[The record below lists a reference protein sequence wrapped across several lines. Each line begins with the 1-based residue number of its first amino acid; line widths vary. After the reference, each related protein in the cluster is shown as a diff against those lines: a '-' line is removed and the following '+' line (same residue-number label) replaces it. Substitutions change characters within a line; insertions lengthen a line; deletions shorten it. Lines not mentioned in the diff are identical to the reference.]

1 MVEIEMM
8 GDIVGEAYYSSDV
21 SPKVIKDQLADAD
34 GVDINITMNSG
45 GGSTI
50 AGSAIINMMRAYE
63 GNIHVHN
70 IGISA
75 SMASVIL
82 AEATTASMADNA
94 LLMIHNPWSMAMGD
108 SNDMKKQADI
118 LDKIKDSLL
127 MAYVR
132 KTGKSEE
139 EISAMMDEE
148 TWLTAQEA
156 YDMGFIDEITT
167 AQEVAAHSNLQFF
180 GGTKLPE
187 QARAY
192 FKHNKLETNMSEE
205 KQEKGILDQIVAL
218 IKGDKKVE
226 EPVQEVVAEI
236 AVDFEAKFNELDI
249 EMKAQL
255 EAKEVELAEIAKAHE
270 DVVAKLE
277 ADHKAELE
285 EVVAKV
291 EVIAKAFED
300 GKLSV
305 HEAKEEL
312 KSEAKAEDIEEKLED
327 VEDKFSAEV
336 EKDEVV
342 AEEASEYS
350 VWMSMTDVDKR
361 QDYFKA
367 NESAIMAQYEQ
378 SQK

>member
-1 MVEIEMM
+1 MM
-8 GDIVGEAYYSSDV
+8 GDIVSEAYYSSDV

-34 GVDINITMNSG
+34 GADINITMNSG

-139 EISAMMDEE
+139 DISAMMDEE

-167 AQEVAAHSNLQFF
+167 AQEIAAHSNLQFF

-187 QARAY
+187 QAKAY
-192 FKHNKLETNMSEE
+192 FKQEQTETNMSEE
-205 KQEKGILDQIVAL
+205 TKEKGTNAKLDAILAFIGL
-218 IKGDKKVE
+218 GEKKVE
-226 EPVQEVVAEI
+226 EPVAEVEI
-236 AVDFEAKFNELDI
+236 DFEAKFKELDV
-249 EMKAQL
+249 EMKASL
-255 EAKEVELAEIAKAHE
+255 ESKDTELAELAKSHE

-285 EVVAKV
+285 AVVAKV
-291 EVIAKAFED
+291 EVVAKAFED

-305 HEAKEEL
+305 VEAKEEL

-327 VEDKFSAEV
+327 VEDKFSADV
-336 EKDEVV
+336 AKDEI
-342 AEEASEYS
+342 EDKSESEYS
-350 VWMSMTDVDKR
+350 VYMGIEDTAKR
-361 QDYFKA
+361 QAYYKEHQIKID
-367 NESAIMAQYEQ
+367 AQIEQ
-378 SQK
+378 SHK

>member
-8 GDIVGEAYYSSDV
+8 GDIVSEAYYSSDV

-34 GVDINITMNSG
+34 GADINITMNSG

-139 EISAMMDEE
+139 DISAMMDEE

-167 AQEVAAHSNLQFF
+167 AQEIAAHSNLQFF

-187 QARAY
+187 QAKAY
-192 FKHNKLETNMSEE
+192 FKQEQTETNMSEE
-205 KQEKGILDQIVAL
+205 TKEKGTNAKLDAILAFIGL
-218 IKGDKKVE
+218 GEKKVE
-226 EPVQEVVAEI
+226 EPVAEVEI
-236 AVDFEAKFNELDI
+236 DFEAKFKELDV
-249 EMKAQL
+249 EMKASL
-255 EAKEVELAEIAKAHE
+255 ESKDTELAELAKSHE

-285 EVVAKV
+285 AVVAKV
-291 EVIAKAFED
+291 EVVAKAFED

-305 HEAKEEL
+305 VEAKEEL

-327 VEDKFSAEV
+327 VEDKFSADV
-336 EKDEVV
+336 AKDEI
-342 AEEASEYS
+342 EDKSESEYS
-350 VWMSMTDVDKR
+350 VYMGIEDTAKR
-361 QDYFKA
+361 QAYYKEHQAKID
-367 NESAIMAQYEQ
+367 AQIEQ
-378 SQK
+378 SHK

>member
-8 GDIVGEAYYSSDV
+8 GDIVSEAYYSSDV

-34 GVDINITMNSG
+34 GADINITMNSG

-50 AGSAIINMMRAYE
+50 AGSAIINMMRSYE

-167 AQEVAAHSNLQFF
+167 AQEIAAHSNLQFF

-187 QARAY
+187 QAKAY
-192 FKHNKLETNMSEE
+192 FKQEQTETNMSEE
-205 KQEKGILDQIVAL
+205 TKEKGTNAKLDAILAFIGL
-218 IKGDKKVE
+218 GDKKVE
-226 EPVQEVVAEI
+226 EPVAEVEI
-236 AVDFEAKFNELDI
+236 DFEAKLKELDV
-249 EMKAQL
+249 EMKASL
-255 EAKEVELAEIAKAHE
+255 EAKDVELAELAKSHE

-291 EVIAKAFED
+291 EVVAKAFED

-305 HEAKEEL
+305 IEAKEEL

-336 EKDEVV
+336 AKDEI
-342 AEEASEYS
+342 EDKTESEYS
-350 VWMSMTDVDKR
+350 VYMGIEDTVKR
-361 QDYFKA
+361 QAYYKEHQSKID
-367 NESAIMAQYEQ
+367 EQYQQ
-378 SQK
+378 SHK

>member
-8 GDIVGEAYYSSDV
+8 GDIVSEAYYSSDV

-34 GVDINITMNSG
+34 GADINITMNSG

-139 EISAMMDEE
+139 DISAMMDEE

-167 AQEVAAHSNLQFF
+167 AQEIAAHSNLQFF

-187 QARAY
+187 QAKAY
-192 FKHNKLETNMSEE
+192 FKQEQTETNMSEE
-205 KQEKGILDQIVAL
+205 TKEKGTNAKLDAILAFIGL
-218 IKGDKKVE
+218 GEKKVE
-226 EPVQEVVAEI
+226 EPVAEVEI
-236 AVDFEAKFNELDI
+236 DFEAKFKELDV
-249 EMKAQL
+249 EMKASL
-255 EAKEVELAEIAKAHE
+255 ESKDTELAELAKSHE

-285 EVVAKV
+285 AVVAKV
-291 EVIAKAFED
+291 EVVAKAFEG

-305 HEAKEEL
+305 VEAKEEL

-327 VEDKFSAEV
+327 VEDKFSADV
-336 EKDEVV
+336 AKDEI
-342 AEEASEYS
+342 EDKSESEYS
-350 VWMSMTDVDKR
+350 VYMGIEDTAKR
-361 QDYFKA
+361 QAYYKEHQIKID
-367 NESAIMAQYEQ
+367 AQIEQ
-378 SQK
+378 SHK